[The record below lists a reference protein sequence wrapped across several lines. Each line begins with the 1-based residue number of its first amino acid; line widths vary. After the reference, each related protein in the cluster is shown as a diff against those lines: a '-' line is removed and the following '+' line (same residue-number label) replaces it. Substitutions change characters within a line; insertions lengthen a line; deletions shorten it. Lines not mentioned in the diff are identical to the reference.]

1 MKNVEKIEVLTT
13 FVESVEID
21 KNIRKIET
29 SKRGEIMNTTKEKTK
44 YFTLKYDQVF
54 KSIIVDNNDYT
65 VMNNILSDILD
76 REVKVK
82 RYYNTELKTKNKKTK
97 ENRLDVVLET
107 TDGTFINLE
116 LNSNYDKSIKIRNY
130 IYYSGMCSELS
141 PKGKKKRIPK
151 EVIQINLNFN
161 EGNNKPLKEEY
172 YLRNKEGEILIENFR
187 IINVNIERYK
197 DTWYDKNIE
206 GDKRYI
212 YLTMLG
218 TNEKELK
225 KLAKREEKIREVS
238 EKMIRFNEDGTIT
251 NVLTPEEDEEFV
263 MELRRQEA
271 YDNGVKNTAISMI
284 KEKIPLKTV
293 SKVTKINIKE
303 LKKLVI
309 E

>member
-1 MKNVEKIEVLTT
+1 
-13 FVESVEID
+13 
-21 KNIRKIET
+21 
-29 SKRGEIMNTTKEKTK
+29 MNTAKEKTK

-141 PKGKKKRIPK
+141 PKGKKKIIPK

-161 EGNNKPLKEEY
+161 EGNNRPLKEEY
-172 YLRNKEGEILIENFR
+172 YLRNKEGEILIANFR

-225 KLAKREEKIREVS
+225 RLAKREEKIREVS

-263 MELRRQEA
+263 MELRRREA
-271 YDNGVKNTAISMI
+271 YDNGHEVGIKEGIENNARSNAISMI
-284 KEKIPLKTV
+284 KKNYPLKDIAEI
-293 SKVTKINIKE
+293 TKLSIKE
-303 LKKLVI
+303 IKKLVVK
-309 E
+309 